1 MDRAQFYKEVYSI
14 IKEIPY
20 GNVSTYGKIAQLI
33 GKPQC
38 SRMVGQALSHAP
50 VYGHSINMP
59 DYVAEFLDLAKHC
72 SELAENAETAKNEI
86 LEVIDS
92 IENHTYR
99 RILRMKYLDGK
110 TFYEI
115 GSDIGY
121 NASYTR
127 RLASQAIKEVTQSNI
142 YLSYNG
148 IQKN

>member
-1 MDRAQFYKEVYSI
+1 MNTRQWLSRYQELMEEVEREAKKAGYWRD
-14 IKEIPY
+14 KAE
-20 GNVSTYGKIAQLI
+20 GLSTK
-33 GKPQC
+33 
-38 SRMVGQALSHAP
+38 ALSHAP
-50 VYGHSINMP
+50 VYGHSISMP

-72 SELAENAETAKNEI
+72 SELAENAETAKDEI